1 VGNDRKISD
10 VVHACC
16 DVLQVS
22 LTRAQNG
29 KAVSAKAQIAKRC
42 EGAKRRAE
50 AKKKA
55 RRTIDAP
62 SNKTIGNCLLGF
74 HCSQKS
80 RAANRAIARFLVVAG
95 CQQDK
100 SSTSYPQSLVDVLGI
115 VLGARIRCRIGQKT
129 SAEGHD
135 CSG

>member
-1 VGNDRKISD
+1 MLAAMRFCVCLLR
-10 VVHACC
+10 
-16 DVLQVS
+16 
-22 LTRAQNG
+22 RQNG
-29 KAVSAKAQIAKRC
+29 EAVSAQAHIAKRC
-42 EGAKRRAE
+42 EGAKRRAA

-80 RAANRAIARFLVVAG
+80 WAANRAVARFLVVAG

-100 SSTSYPQSLVDVLGI
+100 SSTSYPQTLVDVLGI
-115 VLGARIRCRIGQKT
+115 VSRARIRCQNHRKP
-129 SAEGHD
+129 
-135 CSG
+135 